1 MSPEGSRFGNT
12 GILAKAVFNYFEI
25 CLAVVTAFVVG
36 LMAFVISSEMGTAA
50 GMLFSGGIAVGVVLT
65 VLVTH
70 LPDRPGY

>member
-1 MSPEGSRFGNT
+1 M
-12 GILAKAVFNYFEI
+12 AKRVFKYFEL
-25 CLAVVTAFVVG
+25 CLSVVTAFVVG
-36 LMAFVISSEMGTAA
+36 LMAFVISSGLGTAA